1 MVSCRHLSCVSLA
14 KSILPIYWN
23 KSFSSNIKFLR
34 SLANVISEQGGGI
47 LKSLRQDCPTI
58 LLDSVFLGPAI
69 QKQTA
74 AVILLQ

>member
-1 MVSCRHLSCVSLA
+1 MVSCRHLSCVSVA

-47 LKSLRQDCPTI
+47 RKSLRQDCPTI
-58 LLDSVFLGPAI
+58 LLDSLFLGPAI